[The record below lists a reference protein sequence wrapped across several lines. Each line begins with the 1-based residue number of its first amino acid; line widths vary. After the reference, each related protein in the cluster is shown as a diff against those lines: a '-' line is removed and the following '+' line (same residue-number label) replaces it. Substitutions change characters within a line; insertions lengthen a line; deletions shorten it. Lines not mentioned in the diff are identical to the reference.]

1 MEVLQLNLKQKNIIN
16 TIYKTIEINWEDES
30 AILIMALICFIT
42 RFKIQT
48 YIEFESKI
56 EMNLEVVMDITA
68 KGIIYT
74 KLGEMESKIL
84 EKKSEVEKLVS
95 IIENN
100 FMVSSDDDIA
110 YLIDYI
116 YLKEAQDIKDKN
128 KGTVFTPPSISYF
141 IDKYINAIKW
151 DTDELSILDICAGTG
166 LLSSQICS
174 KKHSLTL
181 QELDPNNLTTLFLK
195 CLISRKKATLR
206 GGDYFAYNTRTNERF
221 HIGICNPPYY
231 DKFLQTPHE
240 LRFITNLCDQV
251 DGLVF
256 SIIPLSC
263 LTAIK
268 DRVYLQ
274 KIKEKYEILSIFR
287 LSNDL
292 FHAANIETVLMVID
306 TRCSTTVY
314 EDNKNQ
320 QKVYMDPVY
329 ENISH
334 VNFKINRSSVNN
346 PNGWKKWVDNFNFT
360 EHFNQRIEESLIK
373 TPHIYCE
380 MLNEDYDVNNRY
392 GLTQYLKFE
401 DLFKVIRGG
410 TGELNQAIEPNN
422 KSINFIGASKNNC
435 GFKYKTHKYH
445 ESSVYEAG
453 SITISKFYGA
463 TFIQKESFIASKD
476 VIILVP
482 NEDFLALDR
491 QGRYTLEMFAEQL
504 NNLLCESSYF
514 NKVSINKLQTLP
526 ILIRGEHSYL
536 FPLAKAD
543 IEKGLNRIVNFIR
556 LDPQGAIEEVA
567 LTLHLYSD
575 DDKFEQVKN
584 QLLDGI
590 LAQGNIY
597 SVIEDQ
603 DDPDIKYSLDFLY
616 EMGCIEPLATGNEI
630 VRVIN
635 YYFDNLQKMIPLGNK
650 S

>member
-48 YIEFESKI
+48 YTEFESKI
-56 EMNLEVVMDITA
+56 EMNLEVVMDISA

-84 EKKSEVEKLVS
+84 EKKSEVKKLVS

-166 LLSSQICS
+166 LLSSHICS
-174 KKHSLTL
+174 KKHSITL

-240 LRFITNLCDQV
+240 LSFITNLCDQV

-268 DRVYLQ
+268 DRVYLK

-292 FHAANIETVLMVID
+292 FHAASIETVLLVID
-306 TRCSTTVY
+306 TRSSTTVY
-314 EDNKNQ
+314 ENNKNEH
-320 QKVYMDPVY
+320 KVYIDPVY

-334 VNFKINRSSVNN
+334 VNFKFNKASDDD
-346 PNGWKKWVDNFNFT
+346 PNGWKNWVNNFNFT
-360 EHFNQRIEESLIK
+360 EHFNKRVEESLLK

-380 MLNEDYDVNNRY
+380 MLNEEYDINNRF
-392 GLTQYLKFE
+392 GLTQYLNFE
-401 DLFKVIRGG
+401 DLFEVIRGG
-410 TGELNQAIEPNN
+410 TGERDQTNVSDKKL
-422 KSINFIGASKNNC
+422 INFIGASKYSR

-445 ESSVYEAG
+445 NSNVYEAG

-463 TFIQKESFIASKD
+463 TFIQKERFIASKD

-482 NEDFLALDR
+482 NEVFLALDR
-491 QGRYTLEMFAEQL
+491 QGRYTLEMFADQM
-504 NNLLCESSYF
+504 NNLLLESSYF
-514 NKVSINKLQTLP
+514 NKVSINKLKTLP
-526 ILIRGEHSYL
+526 ILIREEHRYL
-536 FPLAKAD
+536 FPLAKED
-543 IEKGLNRIVNFIR
+543 IGEALNRIVNFIR
-556 LDPQGAIEEVA
+556 VDPKGTIEEVA

-575 DDKFEQVKN
+575 DNKFKQVKN
-584 QLLDGI
+584 ELLDGI

-597 SVIEDQ
+597 TVSEDQ

-616 EMGCIEPLATGNEI
+616 EMGCIEPLATGKEV

-635 YYFDNLQKMIPLGNK
+635 YYLDNLQKMIPLGNK